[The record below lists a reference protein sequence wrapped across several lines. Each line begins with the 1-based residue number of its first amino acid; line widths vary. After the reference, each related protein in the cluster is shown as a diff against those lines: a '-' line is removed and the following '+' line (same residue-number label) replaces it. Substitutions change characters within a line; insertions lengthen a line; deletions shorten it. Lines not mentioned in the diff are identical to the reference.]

1 MNARNCCLS
10 NSTSAR
16 DSAPK
21 GTLVW
26 DGWLRLFHWALAG
39 AVAMCVYTGLFGG
52 FEAMDWHQWGGFTVL
67 ALVLFRL
74 LWGLAGPATA
84 RFSDFLRGP
93 RTVLTYLQTLSPGQA
108 PQRRGHNPLGGW
120 AVVLILLVVG
130 LQGVTGLFTTDDLFV
145 EGPLY
150 DLASDSWARLA
161 NQIHGLG
168 PWTVGGVVG
177 LHLLALAVHRGVFKE
192 RLLGAMV
199 SGRRPEYTGEDIK
212 RRPLLGGGLM
222 VLAAGAVWAMLTY
235 LP

>member
-1 MNARNCCLS
+1 MNKPTDGKAG
-10 NSTSAR
+10 AQ
-16 DSAPK
+16 P

-39 AVAMCVYTGLFGG
+39 AVGVCVYTGLFGG

-93 RTVLTYLQTLSPGQA
+93 GTVLAYVRALSPGQA

-150 DLASDSWARLA
+150 DLASEGWARLA

-168 PWTVGGVVG
+168 PWTVGSVVG
-177 LHLLALAVHRGVFKE
+177 FHLLALAVHRGVFKE

-199 SGRRPEYTGEDIK
+199 SGRRPEHTGEDIQ

-222 VLAAGAVWAMLTY
+222 VLAAGVVWAVLTY